1 MPDLPKGIPGISQSI
16 KIDKNSELQ
25 KFAEV
30 PKCKPTNELSDANY
44 MVINFILNIS
54 DEFFNLHCLLFKSA

>member
-25 KFAEV
+25 KSTEA
-30 PKCKPTNELSDANY
+30 P
-44 MVINFILNIS
+44 II
-54 DEFFNLHCLLFKSA
+54 